1 MNQVR
6 RRQGRRRAAYASV
19 VVVAVVMLGCGGDGS
34 DEAADT
40 SMNQEDAQAGTVACA
55 PLGEMALSQ
64 DATADGFAGT
74 YRLVLV
80 SPGEQERR
88 AEGTLS
94 LMRQADSLRS
104 VPGIGGAPDPVAS
117 MPVYGTADIDLEVVG
132 GLRLGDLSST
142 DPTMPGVGAY
152 QRPGDITLR
161 LGSETNRRGVVRFDG
176 GFMALRVRE
185 VTPDGFRGTW
195 ASGVTGQDA
204 TGYFCATRT

>member
-6 RRQGRRRAAYASV
+6 RMQARRRVGYASV
-19 VVVAVVMLGCGGDGS
+19 LALAVAMVGCGGGGGDQ
-34 DEAADT
+34 AQDT
-40 SMNQEDAQAGTVACA
+40 AMDQEDAQVATPTCA
-55 PLGEMALSQ
+55 PVGEMALPRE
-64 DATADGFAGT
+64 ATADGFAGT

-117 MPVYGTADIDLEVVG
+117 MPVYGTADIELEAVG

-176 GFMALRVRE
+176 GFMALQVRE
-185 VTPDGFRGTW
+185 VTDQGFRGTW
-195 ASGVTGQDA
+195 ASGVTGRDA